1 MKLGG
6 CSQGIHLPF
15 PQPELF
21 FLCLCAIRL
30 SEGKLHSEDLP
41 VEIQEISVLQCVRCC
56 TDIVL
61 HLSVGQSLS
70 VLEKWLVIQFVPF
83 NVYRFLEGFLL

>member
-21 FLCLCAIRL
+21 FLCLYAIRL
-30 SEGKLHSEDLP
+30 SEGKLHSGDLP
-41 VEIQEISVLQCVRCC
+41 VEIQEICVLQCVRCC
-56 TDIVL
+56 TDIASFCW
-61 HLSVGQSLS
+61 SVIVCAGEVAGDPVCSL
-70 VLEKWLVIQFVPF
+70 
-83 NVYRFLEGFLL
+83 